1 MLSLVD
7 FYKLALFKYSTV
19 PYSLVRNAL
28 AVDRQH
34 HFRPETTRNFATA
47 LTTLEQETKPQER
60 KNSVI
65 APRKR
70 DLFCVQLVCG
80 NVFSTPIRLFCST
93 VGGQL

>member
-34 HFRPETTRNFATA
+34 HFRPETTPNVATA

-60 KNSVI
+60 K
-65 APRKR
+65 K
-70 DLFCVQLVCG
+70 LG
-80 NVFSTPIRLFCST
+80 YCST
-93 VGGQL
+93 QKRFVLCPACVWECV